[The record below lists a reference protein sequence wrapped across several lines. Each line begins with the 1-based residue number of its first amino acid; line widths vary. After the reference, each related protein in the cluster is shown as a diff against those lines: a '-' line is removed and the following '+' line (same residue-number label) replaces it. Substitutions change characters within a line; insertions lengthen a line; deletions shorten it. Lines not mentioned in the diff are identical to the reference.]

1 VWDAVSDMNFPPFNP
16 TPLYSFAIISNVFG
30 SLIRRL

>member
-1 VWDAVSDMNFPPFNP
+1 VLDAVSDMNFPPFNP
-16 TPLYSFAIISNVFG
+16 TPLYSFAIITNVFG